1 VLPAI
6 GEGAQRVAGQIGANV
21 VAPEFT
27 ERRQAF
33 LNVQNE
39 IIRAVINNPRFPVT
53 EQERIRRE
61 LNIVPSMLTDPQT
74 LIARIRALDSTLRT
88 SLTNREREGADTSLP
103 VAVRQGARQA
113 ANETRNLL
121 QILGVPQGGEEPAP
135 APRPPRRDSLQRLR
149 TPQQEGWSI
158 QPIE

>member
-1 VLPAI
+1 MVQ
-6 GEGAQRVAGQIGANV
+6 GVAGQIGANV

-74 LIARIRALDSTLRT
+74 LIARIRALDNTLRT

-103 VAVRQGARQA
+103 VAARQGARQA
-113 ANETRNLL
+113 ANEIRNLL
-121 QILGVPQGGEEPAP
+121 QILGIPQGGEEPAP